1 MNRQIGIGLVLAA
14 AWSSPLR
21 AQQMTM
27 TDSLL
32 DRLTREAVHANASLG
47 AASSRARAFDARIR
61 PAGTLPD
68 PTVMVGVM
76 DLTLP
81 NFAFRQSDFTEIDV
95 QAEQAFPWPGTLSAR
110 TRSAAGLAQA
120 AHADLRDRE
129 RDLTLRVAEIYYQLR
144 YTVTAR
150 ASLVRQRT
158 GLAGI
163 VDAALTRYSIG
174 EAPQSDALQ
183 ARTVLA
189 RLDADAA
196 ALAGEEASLRSQL
209 RRARNVRGTDSLEI
223 QPVTD
228 DEPAMMAHGM
238 SEPWSVP
245 LAPAPDDP
253 RLVASR
259 ARATAATEMVEAE
272 RLGGRPEFTITAR
285 YGARPLGAD
294 FASAFVGVRIPLWSG
309 RKQKEL
315 INSAAAEADAARA
328 DVAESEAALRSE
340 IEQMTAVAAAGHER
354 LVLLVDRVL
363 PSAAAAVE
371 AALRGYRLGQARI
384 SDVLSAQDTEYR
396 TRLET
401 ALAVT
406 DHLNHLVMLG
416 QLARQGAA
424 Q

>member
-1 MNRQIGIGLVLAA
+1 MHNRFWNGVAVLALCA
-14 AWSSPLR
+14 APLR

-32 DRLTREAVHANASLG
+32 ARLTREALQANAGLA
-47 AASSRARAFDARIR
+47 AASSRAQALGARIR
-61 PAGTLPD
+61 PAGTLAD

-81 NFAFRQSDFTEIDV
+81 QFAFRQSDFTEIDV
-95 QAEQAFPWPGTLSAR
+95 QAEQVFPWPGTLSAR
-110 TRSAAGLAQA
+110 ARGASGFAQA
-120 AHADLRDRE
+120 AQADLHDRE
-129 RDLTLRVAEIYYQLR
+129 RDVTMRVAAIYYQLR

-150 ASLVRQRT
+150 ASLVHQRDVLSGT
-158 GLAGI
+158 
-163 VDAALTRYSIG
+163 VDAALTRYTIG

-196 ALAGEEASLRSQL
+196 TLAGDEGSLRSQL
-209 RRARNVRGTDSLEI
+209 RRLRNVRGADSIDIPPIAPHESM
-223 QPVTD
+223 
-228 DEPAMMAHGM
+228 MMAHMM
-238 SEPWSVP
+238 SEPWTTLP
-245 LAPAPDDP
+245 APAPDDP

-259 ARATAATEMVEAE
+259 ARATAATDLVEAE
-272 RLGGRPEFTITAR
+272 RLGGRPEFTVTAR

-309 RKQKEL
+309 RKQ
-315 INSAAAEADAARA
+315 SALVNAATADATAARA
-328 DVAESEAALRSE
+328 DVADAEAALRSE
-340 IEQMTAVAAAGHER
+340 IEEMTAVARAGHER
-354 LVLLVDRVL
+354 LVILVDRVM
-363 PSAAAAVE
+363 PSATAAVE
-371 AALRGYRLGQARI
+371 AALRSYRLGQASI
-384 SDVLSAQDTEYR
+384 SAVLSAQDAEYR
-396 TRLET
+396 TRLEM
-401 ALAVT
+401 ALAAT